1 MACVKYICSKNI
13 NILFPAI
20 KYTDEQEDIRRP
32 QDTKVFKEP
41 SKSRDVVISP
51 FLDRVAYAKSQRI
64 RRNQLSK
71 SAPIRKEP
79 LEKKTPILARPAAEV
94 SNVNFSERANYWK
107 TDPSA
112 ITRETKWADIKTRV
126 FSAKPSRGWNQ
137 GQGKAAVEAPEQKLA
152 LPDSAKDSDANGNS
166 SLVPAKESS
175 PSQATT
181 TTSRFS
187 PSLRK
192 RGITES
198 KGRASP
204 ACHTVGFKPWTKT
217 VPQPPKSTTK
227 PLFSLT
233 SLELEED
240 DVIRAISP
248 IGKDKL
254 ENEQALAIT
263 ESSEK
268 KFNSTSS
275 GIKFRDFGPSSSSQ
289 KSKTK
294 VNVTGFGQSAR
305 KGNKGK
311 ERVNANIKLSPDV
324 SQLALLDR
332 AESPQG
338 NPPFLSHYTV
348 TKMNTGVQKQLDGP
362 AVVSMEFTSKFTVH
376 PSSRLEEQGF
386 FSAGYVNKLMNRSNN
401 SNKNVL
407 EEQPNDSA
415 ASDDMPLM
423 FLPNDTE
430 SFEAKV
436 KKLLKKSKQMPPMS
450 DDKKWK
456 DRGDIISIP
465 SVSMIDNYSEID
477 VSSDSENDDEFD
489 DSNSTDLYRSLL
501 DCTFSS
507 VDASVVELDLNE
519 ASDGDIHDAIAAKD
533 EVEGLDIADIE
544 LADASENRIQ
554 PPLRNDSNNSTDIS
568 GRHLQLFD
576 LNDITYDSA
585 DASIDDIE
593 IPRATLVNSRSVKG
607 SSLDF
612 ERFLHCSESSGSDTD
627 QSRVSPLLFS
637 DSELSGGK
645 TNNTN
650 TTNILNKS
658 RLESSQTVSHVDSS
672 GESDRNNSLGSI
684 NKSALIW
691 KTSRGIDMQFP
702 PKNGSFRMAM
712 KNPVV
717 EMDNYVESTQRSEH
731 TCLLDLLNDEDQDLT
746 SFSVV
751 PFADASKSSLS
762 IPSDFGDDLN
772 YDDHSY
778 CMKTS
783 TPIKHTMNRLDI
795 KDDAEMHQ
803 KAIMERDS
811 SQDISS
817 NQSECTNEISPE
829 FYGKSSEEDEIV
841 EIIYTTSSSEEISNE
856 ESPKNLSTTGESLNS
871 TRFSQISG
879 ITKGCILRD
888 SMALASDSGL
898 SNLNFTTMINSQRN
912 HQKAKPSFSTN
923 NCNVTWHPDVTRS
936 YDSGM
941 NQSPS
946 PKKPKL
952 RRSVARTNL
961 LAKFDDTVK
970 RDRGENECE
979 NDDADINTLIR
990 FGNSKSPY
998 DTLRPDAKNDEIYKV
1013 TAAPRRQRYSKNP
1026 SSSLKSQFW
1035 ASRQYVEETEKAVYN
1050 LLQAEFSSPNE
1061 SL

>member
-1 MACVKYICSKNI
+1 M
-13 NILFPAI
+13 
-20 KYTDEQEDIRRP
+20 
-32 QDTKVFKEP
+32 
-41 SKSRDVVISP
+41 
-51 FLDRVAYAKSQRI
+51 AYAKSQRI

-71 SAPIRKEP
+71 SAPIRKEQ
-79 LEKKTPILARPAAEV
+79 LEKKTPILGRPTAEV

-126 FSAKPSRGWNQ
+126 FSAKPSRGLNQ
-137 GQGKAAVEAPEQKLA
+137 GQGKPVIESTEQKLA
-152 LPDSAKDSDANGNS
+152 LPDSAKDSDANGNT

-175 PSQATT
+175 PSHATT

-187 PSLRK
+187 PCLRK
-192 RGITES
+192 RASTES
-198 KGRASP
+198 KGRATP
-204 ACHTVGFKPWTKT
+204 ACQTVGFKPWTKT

-233 SLELEED
+233 SLELEEE

-254 ENEQALAIT
+254 ENEQILPIT

-268 KFNSTSS
+268 KLNSTSS

-289 KSKTK
+289 RSKTK
-294 VNVTGFGQSAR
+294 VNVTGFGQSASKR
-305 KGNKGK
+305 NKDK
-311 ERVNANIKLSPDV
+311 KRVNANIKLSPDV

-362 AVVSMEFTSKFTVH
+362 TVVSMEFTSKFKVH

-407 EEQPNDSA
+407 EEQPIDSA
-415 ASDDMPLM
+415 ESDDMPLM
-423 FLPNDTE
+423 FHPNDKKG
-430 SFEAKV
+430 FEVKV
-436 KKLLKKSKQMPPMS
+436 KKLLKKSKQVPPMS
-450 DDKKWK
+450 DEKKWK

-477 VSSDSENDDEFD
+477 VLSDYENDDEFD

-507 VDASVVELDLNE
+507 VDASVVELDFNE
-519 ASDGDIHDAIAAKD
+519 TYDDDNHDAIVAKD

-544 LADASENRIQ
+544 LADASENGIQ
-554 PPLRNDSNNSTDIS
+554 PPVGNGINNSTDIS
-568 GRHLQLFD
+568 GRHLQLFN

-593 IPRATLVNSRSVKG
+593 IPRATMVNSRNVKG

-627 QSRVSPLLFS
+627 QSKVSPLLFS

-645 TNNTN
+645 PINTN

-658 RLESSQTVSHVDSS
+658 RLESSQTVSPVDSS
-672 GESDRNNSLGSI
+672 GESDRNNSMGSI

-702 PKNGSFRMAM
+702 PRNGSFRMAM
-712 KNPVV
+712 KNPVA
-717 EMDNYVESTQRSEH
+717 EMDSYVESSQRSKH
-731 TCLLDLLNDEDQDLT
+731 TCLMDLLNDEDQDLT
-746 SFSVV
+746 SFSAV
-751 PFADASKSSLS
+751 PLADASKSSLS

-783 TPIKHTMNRLDI
+783 MPIKPTMNRLGT
-795 KDDAEMHQ
+795 KDDAEIHQ
-803 KAIMERDS
+803 KALMNKDS

-817 NQSECTNEISPE
+817 MVSECTDEIRPE
-829 FYGKSSEEDEIV
+829 CYGKSSEEDEIV
-841 EIIYTTSSSEEISNE
+841 EIIYTTSSSEEEQVMSNE
-856 ESPKNLSTTGESLNS
+856 ESPKDLSTAGESLNS
-871 TRFSQISG
+871 TRFSQISDVK
-879 ITKGCILRD
+879 KGCILGD
-888 SMALASDSGL
+888 SKALGSDSGL
-898 SNLNFTTMINSQRN
+898 SNLNFTTMINSQKK
-912 HQKAKPSFSTN
+912 HKKVKPSFSTN
-923 NCNVTWHPDVTRS
+923 TCNVTWHPDVTRS

-941 NQSPS
+941 NQSLS

-961 LAKFDDTVK
+961 LAKFDDTVE
-970 RDRGENECE
+970 RDRGETECE
-979 NDDADINTLIR
+979 NDNADVNTLIR
-990 FGNSKSPY
+990 FGSSKSPL
-998 DTLRPDAKNDEIYKV
+998 DSMRPDAKNDEIYKV

-1061 SL
+1061 SP